1 MMMKTLNKL
10 TLTVIAALGLGLIS
24 AAAFTAPE
32 TPCDKPGY
40 GDGPRGPEG
49 GPKHWAEM
57 RTRWAEQME
66 ALRAK
71 LQLKPDQ
78 EELWKGFTAAQ
89 TAQREAMSQHW
100 QRMRT
105 AKLNTLE
112 YFNNQ
117 VQFMEERLT
126 GMKAVTKAAED
137 LYASLSPEQKAIMDD
152 FFASRP
158 RHKRGGPRFD

>member
-10 TLTVIAALGLGLIS
+10 TLPVIAALGLGLAS

-40 GDGPRGPEG
+40 GYGPRGPEG
-49 GPKHWAEM
+49 GSKHWGAM
-57 RTRWAEQME
+57 RARWAEQME
-66 ALRAK
+66 ALRTK
-71 LQLKPDQ
+71 LQLNSGQ

-100 QRMRT
+100 QQMRT

-112 YFNNQ
+112 YFNNRI
-117 VQFMEERLT
+117 QFMEERLT

-137 LYASLSPEQKAIMDD
+137 LYASLSPEQKVVMDD
-152 FFASRP
+152 FFANRP
-158 RHKRGGPRFD
+158 RHQRGPRFD